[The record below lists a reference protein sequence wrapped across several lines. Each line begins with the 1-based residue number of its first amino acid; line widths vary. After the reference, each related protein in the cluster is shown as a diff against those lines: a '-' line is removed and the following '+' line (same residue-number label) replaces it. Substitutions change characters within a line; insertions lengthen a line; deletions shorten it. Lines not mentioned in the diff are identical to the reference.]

1 MLRKLMS
8 MNRTSPDDA
17 ERLSHL
23 AKILSTAASS
33 DVSTSAFGDHLL
45 APSIR

>member
-1 MLRKLMS
+1 MS
-8 MNRTSPDDA
+8 RNRAIPDDA

-23 AKILSTAASS
+23 AKIFSTAASS
-33 DVSTSAFGDHLL
+33 NVSTSAVGDHLL